1 MVKEKAQHPSP
12 VQQEQGHL
20 RRQQKREKKGDIK
33 IADTDAPPGL
43 SGTNSDQDPW
53 IKHDPWKGWKQTAPV
68 PMEDDHPS
76 RSMVASLEERVATN
90 VQKNNEERFQKLE
103 VDIAEVKMQHHKHEQ
118 WFQDAGVANQRLQS
132 QVSNLTNQ
140 VTQQQQEVSS
150 LSMDIMT
157 GFQNI
162 EALLAKKQRMD

>member
-1 MVKEKAQHPSP
+1 
-12 VQQEQGHL
+12 
-20 RRQQKREKKGDIK
+20 
-33 IADTDAPPGL
+33 
-43 SGTNSDQDPW
+43 
-53 IKHDPWKGWKQTAPV
+53 
-68 PMEDDHPS
+68 
-76 RSMVASLEERVATN
+76 MVASLEERVATN

-150 LSMDIMT
+150 LSMDIKT